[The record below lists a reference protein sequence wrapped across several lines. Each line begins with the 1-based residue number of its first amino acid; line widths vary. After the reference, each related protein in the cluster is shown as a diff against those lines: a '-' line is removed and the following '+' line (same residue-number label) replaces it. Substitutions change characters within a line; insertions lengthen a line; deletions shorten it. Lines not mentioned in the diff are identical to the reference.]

1 MDLREVGDMVHRMAI
16 RLAPG
21 VVLATAIATIAFGAV
36 GTNAAIAEASTSTPH
51 GVIAGQLGF
60 EGGAYPGGFH
70 PTAGLVKF
78 KGPQKVGPVKVPDSG
93 NFTVHAVPGDYT
105 LTGCS
110 GTKNRQCGSPQQ
122 VIVKARKTS
131 RVQVVWLLAP

>member
-1 MDLREVGDMVHRMAI
+1 MVHRMAI
-16 RLAPG
+16 RVASG
-21 VVLATAIATIAFGAV
+21 VVLATAAATIAFGV
-36 GTNAAIAEASTSTPH
+36 VNTTAALAGASPLTPH

-78 KGPQKVGPVKVPDSG
+78 VGPQKVGPVKVPESG
-93 NFTVHAVPGDYT
+93 AFTVHVVPGDYT

-110 GTKNRQCGSPQQ
+110 GTKNRQCGPPQQ
-122 VIVKARKTS
+122 VAVKARTTS